1 MMHALSMW
9 ILLLAPVAAGKTV
22 RYTCPGGETFAA
34 LYEAKRVVLTMPGK
48 PRLALPQ
55 QPAASGARYS
65 DGYTVFST
73 KGSEAAI
80 EAGTITLKG
89 CTDAGA
95 PAAPLTGKWRLVE
108 LGGKAVPKLPRPPDI
123 EFQPE
128 GRAAGSAGCNRFSTE
143 YKAAGKTLKFGMIA
157 ATKMACLAEGAMEW
171 EDRYLDALQKTA
183 GFARSGD
190 ELVLLGME
198 GEVLGRLRD
207 AAAVSAVPSR

>member
-1 MMHALSMW
+1 MLENYQIPMHALSMW
-9 ILLLAPVAAGKTV
+9 ILLLAPVAAGRTV

-34 LYEAKRVVLTMPGK
+34 AYEAKRVVLTMPGK

-73 KGSEAAI
+73 KGSEAAL
-80 EAGTITLKG
+80 EAGTVTLQG
-89 CTDAGA
+89 CGERL
-95 PAAPLTGKWRLVE
+95 AAPLVGTWRLVE

-123 EFQPE
+123 EFQPD
-128 GRAAGSAGCNRFSTE
+128 GRAAGSGGCNRFSTD
-143 YKAAGKTLKFGMIA
+143 YRVAGKTLKFGMIA

-183 GFARSGD
+183 GFEWSGG
-190 ELVLLGME
+190 ELVLLGAG
-198 GEVLGRLRD
+198 GEALGTLKD
-207 AAAVSAVPSR
+207 SRTH

>member
-1 MMHALSMW
+1 MLENYQITMHALSMW

-48 PRLALPQ
+48 PRLVLPR
-55 QPAASGARYS
+55 QPAPDARYS

-80 EAGTITLKG
+80 EAGTVTLKG
-89 CTDAGA
+89 CGERL
-95 PAAPLTGKWRLVE
+95 AAPLVGTWRLVE

-128 GRAAGSAGCNRFSTE
+128 GRAAGSAGCNRFSTD
-143 YKAAGKTLKFGMIA
+143 YQAAGKTLKFGMVA
-157 ATKMACLAEGAMEW
+157 ATKMACLADGAMEW

-183 GFARSGD
+183 GFERSGSK
-190 ELVLLGME
+190 LVLLGAG
-198 GEVLGRLRD
+198 GEALGTLKD
-207 AAAVSAVPSR
+207 ARTH